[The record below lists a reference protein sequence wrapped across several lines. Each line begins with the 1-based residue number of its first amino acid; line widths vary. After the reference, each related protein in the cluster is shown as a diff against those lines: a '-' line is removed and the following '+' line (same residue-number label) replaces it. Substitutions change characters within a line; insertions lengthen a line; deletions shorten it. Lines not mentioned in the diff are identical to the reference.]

1 MFPIFQSVLLQGS
14 ESLETSGIFKFCVF
28 LENLSAGKLRT
39 LPFGMKARTVPEVA
53 AMAMNA
59 RRVFFRPS
67 LFWNSQIRGV
77 ENASERA
84 RMVKLT

>member
-1 MFPIFQSVLLQGS
+1 MFSSMQLPTNLYFLPTRLLTGGHS
-14 ESLETSGIFKFCVF
+14 S
-28 LENLSAGKLRT
+28 NRT
-39 LPFGMKARTVPEVA
+39 LPFGMKARTVLAIA

-67 LFWNSQIRGV
+67 LFWNSQIRGAA
-77 ENASERA
+77 NASERP